1 MRRRHGHLYNSRE
14 VSTNAVL
21 SVIMGAISLFS
32 SIMMIYLTY
41 RNGGEAELRYGGVV
55 FVCLFISLFGLIL
68 AILSRRE
75 PEKKYLVSYIGMV
88 LNGLVLVLGFIIIYL
103 GLGI

>member
-75 PEKKYLVSYIGMV
+75 PEKKYLVSYIGMA